1 MDNHRGCKT
10 QIIAKHS
17 KTKTNLLK
25 KRKKESPDMQYIEL
39 GNNKKCVNLNFTEL
53 VPQYLPDF
61 TKETHPNST
70 ATQIRIFRVIP
81 SLELVFH
88 ISKQAFYPLCT
99 AWLYGQG

>member
-10 QIIAKHS
+10 QIIVKHS

-70 ATQIRIFRVIP
+70 AIRKKKNLIRDMFIKDRLIFPKI
-81 SLELVFH
+81 
-88 ISKQAFYPLCT
+88 
-99 AWLYGQG
+99 

>member
-25 KRKKESPDMQYIEL
+25 KRKKESPEMQYIEL

-70 ATQIRIFRVIP
+70 AIRKKKNLIRDMFIKDRLIFPKI
-81 SLELVFH
+81 
-88 ISKQAFYPLCT
+88 
-99 AWLYGQG
+99 